1 MSTPEVL
8 PDSRARTI
16 HTARRQVFTS
26 NGAWIPVFC
35 ANCGK
40 EGGLCHEAS
49 THAFWLCNP
58 CFERMGHITG
68 TMVVPDAEYY
78 AKVAQE
84 MHAANDGKD
93 MTPLQLAKVREDNDT
108 PLARLLLEAK

>member
-1 MSTPEVL
+1 MSAPNVL
-8 PDSRARTI
+8 PDSRLRTV
-16 HTARRQVFTS
+16 HTARGQVFTS

-35 ANCGK
+35 ANCGT
-40 EGGLCHEAS
+40 EGGLCHEHS

-78 AKVAQE
+78 AKVRQE
-84 MHAANDGKD
+84 MHEAHGRDLNA
-93 MTPLQLAKVREDNDT
+93 LELAKIREEAST